1 LKRRCNRKEKIIDD
15 EENVKSKN
23 ARVVRNY
30 DVMLLTLSYCRVKNY
45 FLLMTSDD
53 NQISMTFQ
61 INSYEKKLGYSLT
74 FKTKVVLTLK
84 WHEVSHIIYGVE
96 CRLEESSYNYDH
108 FLLQVSLKE

>member
-1 LKRRCNRKEKIIDD
+1 MK
-15 EENVKSKN
+15 
-23 ARVVRNY
+23 
-30 DVMLLTLSYCRVKNY
+30 
-45 FLLMTSDD
+45 
-53 NQISMTFQ
+53 
-61 INSYEKKLGYSLT
+61 KKLGYSLT